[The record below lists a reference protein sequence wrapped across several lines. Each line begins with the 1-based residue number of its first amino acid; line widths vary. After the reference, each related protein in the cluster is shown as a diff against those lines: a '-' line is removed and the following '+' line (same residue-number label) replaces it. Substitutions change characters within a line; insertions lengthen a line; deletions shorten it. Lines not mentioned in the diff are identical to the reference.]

1 MTREQYITDL
11 LHIYALVAV
20 LSEKNGCKVIRVR
33 NTVCGKDMVVRSFP
47 SAVPAYEK
55 LYTINAAHLPLVYDV
70 IPLDDGQIVLEE
82 FIEGI
87 SVAQMLECHRYT
99 YRQAKKIISPLC
111 DALAVLHQNGL
122 VHRDVKPDNVML
134 ATSGRVVLIDF
145 NIARQ
150 ISSAKAKD
158 TAVMGTVGYVSPEQL
173 GVAQSDAR
181 TDIYALGVFL
191 NVLVTGKHPSECI
204 AKGKVGKIVRRCTS
218 VNPDERYQT
227 TKKLKTAL

>member
-11 LHIYALVAV
+11 FHIYSLVSV
-20 LSEKNGCKVIRVR
+20 LSEKNNCKVLHVR
-33 NTVCGKDMVVRSFP
+33 NTVCGKDMIVRSFP
-47 SAVPAYEK
+47 TAITAYET
-55 LYTINAAHLPLVYDV
+55 LYAVNATNLPLIYDV
-70 IPLDDGQIVLEE
+70 INLDDGQIVLEE

-87 SVAQMLECHRYT
+87 SVGEMLECHRYT
-99 YRQAKKIISPLC
+99 YRQAKKIVAPLC
-111 DALAVLHQNGL
+111 DALTVLHENGL

-134 ATSGRVVLIDF
+134 ATSGRVVLVDF

-150 ISSAKAKD
+150 ASPLKTHD

-191 NVLVTGKHPSECI
+191 NVLVTGKHPSEQI
-204 AKGKVGKIVRRCTS
+204 ARGKAGAIVRHCTA

-227 TKKLKTAL
+227 AKKLKTVL